1 MLSGRKVELNLSGGH
16 MTEYDVHKIFHE
28 QQHKDQITSLHAHDG
43 LIELR
48 FADGTMEVYKKRKW
62 LKGFNIIRRRQ

>member
-28 QQHKDQITSLHAHDG
+28 QQHKDQVTSLHADNG
-43 LIELR
+43 IIELR
-48 FADGTMEVYKKRKW
+48 FADGTMEVYKKSKWRKK
-62 LKGFNIIRRRQ
+62 LKLIKKRT